1 MRSSKMKASQR
12 AATSANSHNL
22 LLTGSGM
29 RYENGEWDEEWM
41 KFHVLKLTIFWMKK
55 KTNKN
60 KKIKGLFL
68 FLQGALD
75 VSVLVRPN

>member
-12 AATSANSHNL
+12 AATSATSHNF

-55 KTNKN
+55 K
-60 KKIKGLFL
+60 KKKGLFL

>member
-1 MRSSKMKASQR
+1 MRSRKMKASQR
-12 AATSANSHNL
+12 AATSATSHNF

-55 KTNKN
+55 K
-60 KKIKGLFL
+60 KKKVCFFSCKVHWMFL
-68 FLQGALD
+68 FW
-75 VSVLVRPN
+75 

>member
-1 MRSSKMKASQR
+1 MKASQR
-12 AATSANSHNL
+12 AATSATSHNF

-55 KTNKN
+55 KK
-60 KKIKGLFL
+60 KGLFL

-75 VSVLVRPN
+75 VSVFVRPN